1 MSGEEEQVGGFD
13 LIYKNNKRVKQTL
26 KNKSMLG
33 CYNDRTEKLRKMA
46 KVTALRLAET
56 KK

>member
-1 MSGEEEQVGGFD
+1 MGGFD

-33 CYNDRTEKLRKMA
+33 CFNDREQKLRKMA
-46 KVTALRLAET
+46 KMTALRLT
-56 KK
+56 

>member
-1 MSGEEEQVGGFD
+1 MGGFD